1 MLHRLLPR
9 LSQLALLGAILAA
22 PLPTAAQTKNLEW
35 VSGSPGGAWFTQ
47 TTGVSTLVMEAMPDT
62 SIRVVPG
69 GGKDNPTRIQAG
81 LSQIGM
87 GIDFLSAAAFK
98 GEEPYKQ
105 KHDKL
110 RTLGSTGVDVY
121 YMVYIPVEE
130 KRSLAEILSD
140 PKVTIGVTAPA
151 TSEHLT
157 LQRALE
163 FYGNSFA
170 KIREG
175 GGKVVISSYGELI
188 QGFNDNQFNV
198 LWTAGE
204 IPSGLASQIV
214 DGRRKVKFVSFPEDL
229 QKNLSE
235 KYGYSRGVIKAGT
248 FPELQSADVSVSSMG
263 NIYLVSADLPDDF
276 VYGMTKAIITN
287 RSRLANIYQAM
298 GRYDP
303 ASAWKIQPVPLHPGA
318 EKAFREAGFVK

>member
-1 MLHRLLPR
+1 MSRFLPR
-9 LSQLALLGAILAA
+9 LSLLALIGAALAA
-22 PLPTAAQTKNLEW
+22 PLPAAAESKNLEW
-35 VSGSPGGAWFTQ
+35 TSGSPGGAWFTQ
-47 TTGVSTLVMEAMPDT
+47 TTGVSTLVMEATPGVN
-62 SIRVVPG
+62 IRIVPG
-69 GGKDNPTRIQAG
+69 GGKDNPSRIQAG

-87 GIDFLSAAAFK
+87 GIDFLSAAALR

-121 YMVYIPVEE
+121 FMVYVPVEE
-130 KRSLAEILSD
+130 KRSLAEILAD
-140 PKVTIGVTAPA
+140 PKLTIGVTSAA

-163 FYGNSFA
+163 HYGNSFA
-170 KIREG
+170 KIRAG
-175 GGKVVISSYGELI
+175 GGKVVISAYGELI
-188 QGFNDNQFNV
+188 QGFNDNQFSV

-214 DGRRKVKFVSFPEDL
+214 DGRRKVKFAAFPADL
-229 QKNLSE
+229 QNVLTE
-235 KYGYSRGVIKAGT
+235 KFGYSKGTIPAGT

-263 NIYLVSADLPDDF
+263 NIYLVSSELPDDF
-276 VYGMTKAIITN
+276 VYAMTKAIIAN
-287 RSRLANIYQAM
+287 KSRLANIYQAM

-303 ASAWKIQPVPLHPGA
+303 ATAWKTQPVPLHPGA
-318 EKAFREAGFVK
+318 EKAFREAGFLK